1 MKEYLHVIEKAVNT
15 EESSVLATILY
26 VEGSAYLKEGTTMLF
41 LENDTTVGLISPGC
55 LEADLHFRVKEVLA
69 SGNSQ
74 TVVYDLSVQ
83 DDFTWGQG
91 MGCNGK
97 LYISL
102 ERVDDERKE
111 NLRKVQHYLQQGT
124 KVLHL
129 KKLTSDFSVEAS
141 AYITETGHHFGQ
153 TSQNILDYADWSLPT
168 GTCLPYAI
176 YSQVYTPRNKLILFG
191 AGPDARSLAFYA
203 AEIGM
208 AVTVCDW
215 RELLCNKNYFPKA
228 EQCIV
233 GFPDEIFQ
241 KIAIRQNDFVV
252 IMSHQFK
259 RDQEILAYLQELKPG
274 YLGILGSLERTK
286 KLFQQNSIP
295 SWVSAPVGLP
305 IGAVGPNEIA
315 ISIVAEI
322 MGVMRVN
329 QKGNL

>member
-1 MKEYLHVIEKAVNT
+1 
-15 EESSVLATILY
+15 
-26 VEGSAYLKEGTTMLF
+26 MLF

-69 SGNSQ
+69 LGSSQ
-74 TVVYDLSVQ
+74 TVVYDLSAQ

-102 ERVDDERKE
+102 ERVDDGMKV
-111 NLRKVQHYLQQGT
+111 NLRKVQHYLHQGT
-124 KVLHL
+124 NVLHL

-153 TSQNILDYADWSLPT
+153 TTQDILDYADWSLPT
-168 GTCLPYAI
+168 GIRLPYSI
-176 YSQVYTPRNKLILFG
+176 YSQVYTSRNKLILFG
-191 AGPDARSLAFYA
+191 AGPDARPLAFYA

-208 AVTVCDW
+208 VVTVCDW
-215 RELLCNKNYFPKA
+215 RELLCNKIYFPKA

-233 GFPDEIFQ
+233 GFPNEIFQ
-241 KIAIRQNDFVV
+241 KIVIRQNDFVV
-252 IMSHQFK
+252 IMTHHFK
-259 RDQEILAYLQELKPG
+259 RDQEILTYLKEQKPG
-274 YLGILGSLERTK
+274 YLGILGSLKRTK

-322 MGVMRVN
+322 MGVMRLN
-329 QKGNL
+329 QKGNLC